1 MSAEVGFNAVPRTR
15 GYRDLRRAV
24 CVGDFSA
31 TFDPVAELLENDHFG
46 VYIEQ
51 EPYVRELI
59 DAYMG
64 SRFKTVLEILDRF
77 SVCLPSHPVY
87 SYVLVLTCN
96 YGRLDVSWTSS

>member
-1 MSAEVGFNAVPRTR
+1 ML
-15 GYRDLRRAV
+15 DLTQFLAP
-24 CVGDFSA
+24 GDIAIYGALCALA
-31 TFDPVAELLENDHFG
+31 TFPRPSIQSQLLENDHFG

-77 SVCLPSHPVY
+77 SVRLPSHPVY
-87 SYVLVLTCN
+87 SYVMVLTCN
-96 YGRLDVSWTSS
+96 YGRLDISWTSS